1 MPPRSF
7 TVDFRRRLRNLDTA
21 DEVSSG
27 FDLSNYMLFELVRGS
42 ENSSNP
48 ELLDFFVYVDY
59 IEDDR
64 FYFKIK
70 FENPTAVS

>member
-1 MPPRSF
+1 
-7 TVDFRRRLRNLDTA
+7 
-21 DEVSSG
+21 
-27 FDLSNYMLFELVRGS
+27 MLFELVRGS